1 MRDSFSNS
9 LVDATIRDP
18 RVYLLTGD
26 HGYALFDALRK
37 TSADKYINAGVAEQN
52 MVGVAAGMA
61 KMGLIPVVYGLAAF
75 IPMRVLEQ
83 IKLDICFENLPVI
96 LIGDGAGVVYSK
108 LGVSHQCSEDVSA
121 LRALPNIRILSP
133 CDKYEMKLCM
143 EDAVKHAGPTYI
155 RVGKS
160 DLGPVHTS
168 EDFARTPGLHSVKA
182 AKGDAPVILATG
194 SMVKVAQNLIEK
206 DFPDFGLVSVL
217 QIKPMTEESL
227 RKVIGHSRQIITIE
241 EHNILGGLGSVV
253 TEILSIRDPLPV
265 LRIGIEDRFTDK
277 CGTYEYLMHEHKL
290 DSKNIMIKIKQSVT
304 TVR

>member
-9 LVDATIRDP
+9 LVEATIKDS

-61 KMGLIPVVYGLAAF
+61 KMGMIPIVYGLAAF

-83 IKLDICFENLPVI
+83 IKLDICFENLPVV

-108 LGVSHQCSEDVSA
+108 LGVSHQCSEDISA

-143 EDAVKHAGPTYI
+143 EDALLHPGPTYI

-160 DLGPVHTS
+160 DLGPVHS
-168 EDFARTPGLHSVKA
+168 DQSFAKTPGIHQVKA
-182 AKGDAPVILATG
+182 AKGDAPVILSTG
-194 SMVKVAQNLIEK
+194 SMVKIAQQIIENQ
-206 DFPDFGLVSVL
+206 FPDFGLFSVL
-217 QIKPMTEESL
+217 QIKPMSETTL
-227 RKVIGHSRQIITIE
+227 LNAIGGTRQVITLE
-241 EHNILGGLGSVV
+241 EHNVMGGLGSVV
-253 TEILSIRDPLPV
+253 TEILSERSPRRV

-290 DSKNIMIKIKQSVT
+290 DPASIVAKIKASQV
-304 TVR
+304 

>member
-61 KMGLIPVVYGLAAF
+61 KMGLIPVVYGLSAF

-108 LGVSHQCSEDVSA
+108 LGVSHQCSEDISA
-121 LRALPNIRILSP
+121 LRALANIRILSP

-143 EDAVKHAGPTYI
+143 DDAIKHPGPTYI

-160 DLGPVHTS
+160 DLGSIHS
-168 EDFARTPGLHSVKA
+168 SDDFAKTPGIHQVRT
-182 AKGDAPVILATG
+182 AKGDAPVVLATG

-206 DFPDFGLVSVL
+206 EFPDFGLASVIQL
-217 QIKPMTEESL
+217 KPMTEASL
-227 RKVIGHSRQIITIE
+227 LKAIGDARQVITIE
-241 EHNILGGLGSVV
+241 EHNVMGGLGSIV
-253 TEILSIRDPLPV
+253 TELLSNNHPRRV
-265 LRIGIEDRFTDK
+265 LRIGIEDKFTDK
-277 CGTYEYLMHEHKL
+277 CGSYEYLMVEHKL
-290 DSKNIMIKIKQSVT
+290 DPESIATKIKASQV
-304 TVR
+304 